1 MSRYRFC
8 FAIFALLA
16 GLAPATAA
24 EWLCVQKHLVQVIA
38 SQNQPQQRECKFVE
52 RIRSFSFKLPGAID
66 AFSASTRGDIP
77 TPLGSTIRIGAGS
90 RLAILGRS
98 DGSWDQNRLA
108 YSMESASFFFIR
120 GDVSLYG
127 LPSDNFKKTALKS
140 TYVSLVEIPGASL
153 GQPAVIEV
161 GQVGVGGPL
170 RRNPQTKG
178 AVRSFSVTSGNDNLV
193 NEYMLPAEFLAP
205 LIPFRK
211 PAHSELPLIRSTGS
225 TAVKRCGAKL
235 EVSNTDF
242 LKDSL
247 ALSLDLG
254 MGAISGTS
262 EQTLER
268 SFERVVRSEFDAE
281 LLINLTAF
289 AVPRVITTYSM
300 FDSRNNIEFD
310 FIYMYEYQYDCIEQT
325 KYRSDFYI
333 IDGKSS
339 RETRISIHT
348 NTRSEAISGDVEFFE
363 VERRLQDIDL
373 EKNVARFIV
382 EHMTTLR

>member
-1 MSRYRFC
+1 
-8 FAIFALLA
+8 
-16 GLAPATAA
+16 
-24 EWLCVQKHLVQVIA
+24 
-38 SQNQPQQRECKFVE
+38 
-52 RIRSFSFKLPGAID
+52 
-66 AFSASTRGDIP
+66 
-77 TPLGSTIRIGAGS
+77 
-90 RLAILGRS
+90 
-98 DGSWDQNRLA
+98 
-108 YSMESASFFFIR
+108 
-120 GDVSLYG
+120 
-127 LPSDNFKKTALKS
+127 
-140 TYVSLVEIPGASL
+140 
-153 GQPAVIEV
+153 
-161 GQVGVGGPL
+161 
-170 RRNPQTKG
+170 
-178 AVRSFSVTSGNDNLV
+178 
-193 NEYMLPAEFLAP
+193 
-205 LIPFRK
+205 
-211 PAHSELPLIRSTGS
+211 
-225 TAVKRCGAKL
+225 
-235 EVSNTDF
+235 